1 MNTKQINRSIN
12 ELAKFDYEINCDGLT
27 REEIIAKIN
36 DGYKKTER
44 KRRAFE
50 IQSNIDRVNMM
61 IQMCKNDIYNATVA
75 VLNNSILN
83 DTEKVIQMKMYVD
96 SVTNNIINYE
106 QDLNRY
112 CEELNRLN

>member
-1 MNTKQINRSIN
+1 MNTRQINRAIN
-12 ELAKFDYEINCDGLT
+12 ELAKVDYEINCIGLT
-27 REEIIAKIN
+27 REEIITKISE
-36 DGYKKTER
+36 GYKQTER

-50 IQSNIDRVNMM
+50 IQSNIQTVNTM
-61 IQMCKNDIYNATVA
+61 IGMCKSDIYNVMVS

-96 SVTNNIINYE
+96 SVTNNIKNYE

-112 CEELNRLN
+112 CEELNRLK